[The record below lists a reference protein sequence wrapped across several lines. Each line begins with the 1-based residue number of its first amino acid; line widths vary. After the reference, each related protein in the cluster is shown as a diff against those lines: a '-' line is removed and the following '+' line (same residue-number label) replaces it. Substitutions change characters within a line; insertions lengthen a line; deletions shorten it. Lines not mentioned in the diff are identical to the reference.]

1 MTESMHNYFRAE
13 KAEALLFMAAG
24 VLAVAFACWAFFVS
38 KEKFYAGMAI
48 PVLLVGLIQVVVGA
62 TVFFRTGQQVA
73 ALDAQFATDV
83 AGFAT
88 AEAARMIEVMRNFT
102 IYKWV
107 EIAFVL
113 SGVVLL
119 VFRAANFWQGLAL
132 GLLMQGALML
142 TLDIFAERRGERYQ
156 QEIQQL
162 IITN

>member
-13 KAEALLFMAAG
+13 KAEALLFLAAG
-24 VLAVAFACWAFFVS
+24 VLAVGFACWAFFAAR
-38 KEKFYAGMAI
+38 ENFYVGMAI
-48 PVLLVGLIQVVVGA
+48 PVLLVGLIQLVVGA
-62 TVFFRTGQQVA
+62 TVFFRTAQQVA
-73 ALDAQFATDV
+73 GLDAQFAADV
-83 AGFAT
+83 NSFAT
-88 AEAARMIEVMRNFT
+88 AESARMIQVMRNFS

-113 SGVVLL
+113 GGVVLL
-119 VFRAANFWQGLAL
+119 IFRAAHFWQGLAL

-162 IITN
+162 ITTS